1 MTRCADEAG
10 YSGQG
15 SPVYKVTEA
24 LLTGAYPEDG
34 GGVGP
39 AFQALGNGDCFM
51 NSVATLIVKKGGRG
65 DSKTAIL
72 RLAKKLRLAV
82 VITGLTFIELFL
94 GDQYDFYGSW
104 DNYVDEV
111 REGLKESG
119 WMVSISEKEGL
130 AVESRDTARLMF
142 LRALWHMSRLGA
154 YTQQF
159 AFPIMATVLGGPLR
173 VFNPS
178 ESVVSR

>member
-1 MTRCADEAG
+1 MQTKQDILDKG
-10 YSGQG
+10 VQ
-15 SPVYKVTEA
+15 VDKVTEA

-94 GDQYDFYGSW
+94 GDQYDFYRAWG
-104 DNYVDEV
+104 NYVDEV
-111 REGLKESG
+111 GEGLDKSG
-119 WMVSISEKEGL
+119 WIVSIRDKDGL
-130 AVESRDTARLMF
+130 AVESRDTARLIF
-142 LRALWHMSRLGA
+142 LRALWHMSQPGV

-159 AFPIMATVLGGPLR
+159 AFPIMATVLGGPVR
-173 VFNPS
+173 VFNPG
-178 ESVVSR
+178 EFVVLR

>member
-72 RLAKKLRLAV
+72 RLAKKLRLCLLYTSDAA
-82 VITGLTFIELFL
+82 
-94 GDQYDFYGSW
+94 
-104 DNYVDEV
+104 DE
-111 REGLKESG
+111 
-119 WMVSISEKEGL
+119 
-130 AVESRDTARLMF
+130 
-142 LRALWHMSRLGA
+142 
-154 YTQQF
+154 
-159 AFPIMATVLGGPLR
+159 
-173 VFNPS
+173 
-178 ESVVSR
+178 

>member
-1 MTRCADEAG
+1 M
-10 YSGQG
+10 
-15 SPVYKVTEA
+15 
-24 LLTGAYPEDG
+24 
-34 GGVGP
+34 GP

-142 LRALWHMSRLGA
+142 LLRALWHVSTGGVHSTIRFPYNGHCPRRSCESFQSR
-154 YTQQF
+154 
-159 AFPIMATVLGGPLR
+159 
-173 VFNPS
+173 
-178 ESVVSR
+178 